1 MPQLST
7 VLDQESSE
15 VSINDEAIAIVEQRV
30 ESSNHE
36 PTGHS
41 STKKQ
46 SL

>member
-15 VSINDEAIAIVEQRV
+15 VSINDEAIAIVEQRM
-30 ESSNHE
+30 EIQNDA

-41 STKKQ
+41 STKKH